1 MATLIKGGVAGALK
15 LLLNIPSIMVGAS
28 IVGVIMGLVGIGLV
42 YRNVTRGESNLDKD
56 SIDMNDNR

>member
-1 MATLIKGGVAGALK
+1 
-15 LLLNIPSIMVGAS
+15 MVGAS